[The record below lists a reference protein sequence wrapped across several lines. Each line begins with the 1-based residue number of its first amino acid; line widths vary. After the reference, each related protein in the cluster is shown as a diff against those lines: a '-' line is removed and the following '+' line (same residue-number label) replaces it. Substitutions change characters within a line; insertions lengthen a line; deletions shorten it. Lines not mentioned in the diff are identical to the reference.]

1 MTSSSLS
8 FENPFIYFSMK
19 KRDPFKILQN
29 VLAFKA
35 GSTTVQYCSKENHFC
50 SWRKSREGD
59 LYAKKRI

>member
-1 MTSSSLS
+1 MMPSSLS

-19 KRDPFKILQN
+19 KRDPFKILRN
-29 VLAFKA
+29 ALAFKA

-50 SWRKSREGD
+50 SWQKSRGGD